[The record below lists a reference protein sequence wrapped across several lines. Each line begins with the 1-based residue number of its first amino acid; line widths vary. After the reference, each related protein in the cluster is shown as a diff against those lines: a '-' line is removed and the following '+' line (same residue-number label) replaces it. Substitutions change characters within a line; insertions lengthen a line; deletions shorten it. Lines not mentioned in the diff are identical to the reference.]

1 MRFSLTKSHHKPH
14 LRSTAEII
22 RDNLLSPFHGLM
34 LCCAIVLIACGAERH
49 QLVFLFFVVLNAVL
63 RIFYDLSA
71 RNAVRRLE
79 RPDPPRTVLR
89 NGQIVHGQR
98 ANDLMEGDV
107 LSLHKGDLAPTDCVL
122 LAGEPMVA
130 DALVTGSSHASRR
143 SVGEKIYGESNIL
156 FSSCCV
162 RVLYPA
168 QKSLA
173 AYLVDIA
180 PPNHARRA
188 EIDIGKQRLVLILGS
203 VAMLLAVWKAVA
215 LLSHGDPV
223 CDALIY
229 ATTMVTSLVP
239 VMWLLMSSVS
249 LYLGAHTLRKKNA
262 AARDL
267 YCVELL
273 ARADVV
279 CFDKT
284 GTITLRA
291 PEGRLREDIDA
302 LEFFHREGVTLKILS
317 GDTVESVAAVLG
329 RTTHGGRVFDCREAY
344 NNDALLESA
353 VQTHTGFAEATARQK
368 AVIVRALRHAGHTVA
383 MVGDGAND
391 VAALR
396 AADCS
401 ICFGSGADEVRAAS
415 NIVLLDNHLS
425 ALPDIVLEG
434 RRVINNITRTGEL
447 FVKKSFCTFVL
458 YLLVLTVGF
467 SYPYHNEHW
476 SVLNLFCVI
485 IPAAVLATER
495 QHQHVHGHFFHNVI
509 SEAMPGALLHIL
521 YIIAAVH
528 LSEFLGLSESMTL
541 TLCCGIAATA
551 GLGVLWHIC
560 AFPLDRLRR
569 ILCILMSV
577 LLPIALA
584 VTGPYLHLAVPTG
597 RVLLCILPFA
607 LLAFPLMHLFV
618 RTFAHIEH
626 ALRLPTHAAHTVKPR
641 KTRKT

>member
-49 QLVFLFFVVLNAVL
+49 QLVFLFFVVLNVVL

-89 NGQIVHGQR
+89 NGQIVHAQR
-98 ANDLMEGDV
+98 ASDLMEGDV

-223 CDALIY
+223 RDALIY
-229 ATTMVTSLVP
+229 AATMVTSLVP
-239 VMWLLMSSVS
+239 VMWLLLSSVS

-368 AVIVRALRHAGHTVA
+368 AVIVRTLRHAGHTVA

-434 RRVINNITRTGEL
+434 RRVINNITRTASL
-447 FVKKSFCTFVL
+447 FLVKTVMSFLVTLCAVAFPMTYPFEPLQLTLIGMFAESIPGFFLTLEPNDERVKGRFLQTVL
-458 YLLVLTVGF
+458 VNAVPSGVMIALSVALIQLLVAPFF
-467 SYPYHNEHW
+467 SL
-476 SVLNLFCVI
+476 S
-485 IPAAVLATER
+485 AV
-495 QHQHVHGHFFHNVI
+495 Q
-509 SEAMPGALLHIL
+509 S
-521 YIIAAVH
+521 
-528 LSEFLGLSESMTL
+528 S
-541 TLCCGIAATA
+541 TLCVYVTGFIWLVQLYRLCRPLTA
-551 GLGVLWHIC
+551 M
-560 AFPLDRLRR
+560 RR
-569 ILCILMSV
+569 WLCILMTVGFFAGVLLLSV
-577 LLPIALA
+577 LMPAVFALPTVSMLLIFA
-584 VTGPYLHLAVPTG
+584 VFAAG
-597 RVLLCILPFA
+597 ILPLDA
-607 LLAFPLMHLFV
+607 LLD
-618 RTFAHIEH
+618 
-626 ALRLPTHAAHTVKPR
+626 RLTRCIR
-641 KTRKT
+641 K